1 MMERQQQAQGKALHP
16 TVISPFRG
24 LMPTRMD
31 RAITFAAT
39 RAVPAPARARGGW
52 PGLSAR

>member
-31 RAITFAAT
+31 RALTFAAT
-39 RAVPAPARARGGW
+39 RAAPTPTRARGGW